1 MIYKTSSKIIFILT
15 IVCWYQENFIT
26 LYEKLL
32 NEKQRWG
39 KDQNPWKNLLKKL
52 VYV

>member
-26 LYEKLL
+26 LYENLL
-32 NEKQRWG
+32 KEKQRWVV
-39 KDQNPWKNLLKKL
+39 KRN
-52 VYV
+52 